1 MMGERGRAVTMRPGR
16 QEDVLALVTP
26 GADLIVPSYCGEPQ
40 TVIDTL
46 ETHASDLEGVRV
58 HQMDA
63 SRRRRYIDGAYPGR
77 LEHVSYFLGPGSRDG
92 YAAGTVELV
101 PAHFSEV
108 PLLLRQTTK
117 HVIVLAAA
125 SPPDQH
131 GYFSLGT
138 NADYVAS
145 FIGEVPFFLEANPQM
160 PRTYGGNQVHI
171 SQVAGWCT
179 ADYPLPEVRSAASD
193 ERDRRIAEFIAERVP
208 DGACLQIGIGS
219 VPNALLP
226 TLRDHRHLGV
236 HSELLVDG
244 MVDLA
249 EAGVLTGGH
258 KHRRARNKHVATLCL
273 GTRRLFDWIDD
284 NLSVALLP
292 VEWVNDPRV
301 IAGEPNM
308 ISISATSEVDLMGQA
323 ASETIAGRY
332 WSGSG
337 GQADF
342 ARGALYSEGG
352 MGFLVTHATTSS
364 GISRITATLTP
375 GSAVT
380 SLKNTVDHVVT
391 EYGVACLRGR
401 SLSQR
406 ADALI
411 RIAHPDHRDR
421 LRRDARSAGFLH

>member
-1 MMGERGRAVTMRPGR
+1 MGERERAATVRPGR

-26 GADLIVPSYCGEPQ
+26 GTDLIVPPQCGEPQ
-40 TVIDTL
+40 TLIDIL
-46 ETHASDLEGVRV
+46 EKHASELDGVRI
-58 HQMDA
+58 HQMEP
-63 SRRRRYIDGAYPGR
+63 SRRHRYIEGAYPGR
-77 LEHVSYFLGPGSRDG
+77 LKHVSYFLGPGSRDA
-92 YAAGTVELV
+92 YAAGAVELV

-117 HVIVLAAA
+117 QMMVLASAA
-125 SPPDQH
+125 PPDQH

-145 FIGEVPFFLEANPQM
+145 FIGEVPFFLETNPQM
-160 PRTYGGNQVHI
+160 PRSYGENQVHI
-171 SQVAGWCT
+171 SQIAGWCT
-179 ADYPLPEVRSAASD
+179 ADYPLQQVKSPAPD
-193 ERDRRIAEFIAERVP
+193 ERDRRIAEFIAERIP
-208 DGACLQIGIGS
+208 DGACLQIGIGR

-244 MVDLA
+244 MVDLE
-249 EAGVLTGGH
+249 EAGALTGGH
-258 KHRRARNKHVATLCL
+258 KRRNRNKHVATLCL
-273 GTRRLFDWIDD
+273 GTRRLFDWIND
-284 NLSVALLP
+284 NPSVALLP
-292 VEWVNDPRV
+292 VEKVNDPRV
-301 IAGEPNM
+301 IAREPNM

-352 MGFLVTHATTSS
+352 KGFLVTHATTSS

-380 SLKNTVDHVVT
+380 SLKNTVDHIVT
-391 EYGVACLRGR
+391 EYGVARLRGC

-406 ADALI
+406 AEALI
-411 RIAHPDHRDR
+411 QIAHPDHRDR
-421 LRRDARSAGFLH
+421 LRHDARTAGLLH

>member
-1 MMGERGRAVTMRPGR
+1 MTERGQAAMVRPGR
-16 QEDVLALVTP
+16 QEDVLPLVAP
-26 GADLIVPSYCGEPQ
+26 GTDLIVPPQCGEPQ
-40 TVIDTL
+40 TLIDTL
-46 ETHASDLEGVRV
+46 ETHANELEGVRI
-58 HQMDA
+58 HQMDP
-63 SRRRRYIDGAYPGR
+63 SRRRRYIEGAYPGR
-77 LEHVSYFLGPGSRDG
+77 LEHITAFLGPGSRDA

-108 PLLLRQTTK
+108 PLLLRRTTK

-125 SPPDQH
+125 APPDQH

-160 PRTYGGNQVHI
+160 PRSYGENQVHM

-179 ADYPLPEVRSAASD
+179 ADYPLSEMRSAVPD
-193 ERDRRIAEFIAERVP
+193 ERDRRIAEFIADRIP
-208 DGACLQIGIGS
+208 DGACLQIGIGR
-219 VPNALLP
+219 VPSALSP
-226 TLRDHRHLGV
+226 ALRDHRNLGV

-244 MVDLA
+244 MVDLE
-249 EAGVLTGGH
+249 EAGALTGGT
-258 KHRRARNKHVATLCL
+258 KRRHRNKHVATLCL

-284 NLSVALLP
+284 NPSVALLP
-292 VEWVNDPRV
+292 VERVNDPRV
-301 IAGEPNM
+301 IAQQPNM
-308 ISISATSEVDLMGQA
+308 ISINATSEVDLMGQA

-352 MGFLVTHATTSS
+352 KGFLVTHATTSS

-380 SLKNTVDHVVT
+380 SLKNTADHVVT
-391 EYGVACLRGR
+391 EYGVAHLRGR

-406 ADALI
+406 AEALI

-421 LRRDARSAGFLH
+421 LRHDARTAGLLH